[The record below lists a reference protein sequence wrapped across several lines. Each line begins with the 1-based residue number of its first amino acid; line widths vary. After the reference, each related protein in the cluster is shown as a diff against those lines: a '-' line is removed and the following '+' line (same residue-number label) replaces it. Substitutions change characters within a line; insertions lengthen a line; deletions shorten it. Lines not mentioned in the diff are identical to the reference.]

1 MKRSG
6 DEDMRTRLGVVVSA
20 AVACFVVYTDAA
32 AETEQAQQRQTARG
46 VRQDTRQHAR
56 QTKENCV
63 VSNQQSNASCR
74 QDKRETKQKGRRV
87 ARDIKY

>member
-1 MKRSG
+1 
-6 DEDMRTRLGVVVSA
+6 MRARLGVWVSA
-20 AVACFVVYTDAA
+20 AVVCFIVHADAT

-56 QTKENCV
+56 QTKQNCV

-74 QDKRETKQKGRRV
+74 QDKRGTKQQGREV